1 MPATGRCSA
10 GSCSRGGPRST
21 CFGRPDVARSCDD
34 RDGQGPMRVAA
45 KTVLAIAGGL
55 GTGVAAASGASFA
68 DAASASSGTRVR
80 TAHVEL
86 LTDGSPDAGRALGR
100 ELERFERAVSSLAPP
115 PSEDVPPIVLYA
127 FRDLDSFRPFL
138 PEFRG
143 RAQEVGGFAQVGEDG
158 AIAALDLTADDDR
171 TATAFHELSHL
182 LLGRVL
188 PPPPPWL
195 AEGLAEYFSAAPR
208 EPGA

>member
-1 MPATGRCSA
+1 
-10 GSCSRGGPRST
+10 GP
-21 CFGRPDVARSCDD
+21 
-34 RDGQGPMRVAA
+34 
-45 KTVLAIAGGL
+45 
-55 GTGVAAASGASFA
+55 GVAAAAGASSA
-68 DAASASSGTRVR
+68 DAAGAGSWARVR
-80 TAHVEL
+80 AAPVGWLTA
-86 LTDGSPDAGRALGR
+86 GSPDAGRALGR

-171 TATAFHELSHL
+171 TAPAFHDLSH
-182 LLGRVL
+182 
-188 PPPPPWL
+188 
-195 AEGLAEYFSAAPR
+195 
-208 EPGA
+208 

>member
-1 MPATGRCSA
+1 
-10 GSCSRGGPRST
+10 
-21 CFGRPDVARSCDD
+21 
-34 RDGQGPMRVAA
+34 MRVAL
-45 KTVLAIAGGL
+45 KTVLMIAGGL
-55 GTGVAAASGASFA
+55 GVGVAVAFGASSV
-68 DAASASSGTRVR
+68 DAVPASSWTRIR

-86 LTDGSPDAGRALGR
+86 LTDGSPEAGRALGR

-115 PSEDVPPIVLYA
+115 PAGDVPPIVLYA

-143 RAQEVGGFAQVGEDG
+143 RRQEVGGFAQVGEDG
-158 AIAALDLTADDDR
+158 ALAALDLTADDDR
-171 TATAFHELSHL
+171 TGTAFHELSHL

-195 AEGLAEYFSAAPR
+195 SEGLAEYFSGTRR
-208 EPGA
+208 EPGALVVG